1 MLGDVR
7 TPGAAGARGR
17 EPVLVG
23 LVDLGA
29 LAALVVVGQLSH
41 GIDPIT
47 APLAALETTV
57 PFLLGWLLIAPLSGV
72 YAREALSIPRTA
84 LCRTTVG
91 WLAAANVGFVLRS
104 SPAFDGGLAWA
115 FTLVMS
121 ATGLAVLAG
130 WRLAY
135 ATIRG
140 GPGGQ
145 A

>member
-1 MLGDVR
+1 MLEDVR
-7 TPGAAGARGR
+7 AVGAVDGRSR

-23 LVDLGA
+23 LVDLGV

-41 GIDPIT
+41 GVDPIT

-57 PFLLGWLLIAPLSGV
+57 PFLVGWLLIAPLSGL
-72 YAREALSIPRTA
+72 YAREALTVPRTA
-84 LCRTTVG
+84 LRRTTVG

-121 ATGLAVLAG
+121 ATGLVVLAG

-135 ATIRG
+135 VAIRSGSG
-140 GPGGQ
+140 GR